1 MQHRIYVMGNVTGG
15 TGNDE
20 GDLCGG
26 HSERRERQ
34 APAGSLGCSEA
45 PELSLKGGFRQRCG
59 QHLANPKRASWM

>member
-1 MQHRIYVMGNVTGG
+1 MGNVTGG

-20 GDLCGG
+20 QDLCGG
-26 HSERRERQ
+26 HSERTLESGERQ

-59 QHLANPKRASWM
+59 QHLANPERASWM